1 MVSIGEFAR
10 LGQVTVRMLRHY
22 DQIGLLTPDRVDPA
36 SGYRS
41 YAADQLARLHRIVA
55 LKDLGFTLDA
65 VHRMLDDDLAA
76 EELRGMLRLRQ
87 IELVTEHAQ
96 AQARL
101 AGVEHRLR
109 LIEKEKQMSQ
119 VEYVVKSLPA
129 RTVAVRPASVG
140 SPEEI
145 AGVMGRLFGEVAQA
159 IGAAGGRPES
169 ALATYSSDDEGGV
182 NMLVGFDYAGAEA
195 PGFEVH
201 TLPAIEA
208 VCAVHLGAMDTIG
221 ASWQALFS
229 WVEAQGWKPTGPCRE
244 IYLKAFP
251 LDDQSGWV
259 TELQQPVTR

>member
-22 DQIGLLTPDRVDPA
+22 DQVGLLVPDRVNP

-55 LKDLGFTLDA
+55 LKDLGFTLDQ

-76 EELRGMLRLRQ
+76 EELRGMLRLRRA
-87 IELVTEHAQ
+87 ELIHEHAQ

-109 LIEKEKQMSQ
+109 LIEREKLMSQ
-119 VEYVVKSLPA
+119 IEYVVKSLPA
-129 RTVAVRPASVG
+129 RRIAAREASAA
-140 SPEEI
+140 SQPEI
-145 AGVMGRLFGEVAQA
+145 AAVVEPLFGEVADAVSATGGCPETGVA
-159 IGAAGGRPES
+159 I
-169 ALATYSSDDEGGV
+169 YDSDREGGV
-182 NMLVGFDYAGAEA
+182 RIMLGYDYAGVPAS
-195 PGFEVH
+195 GFEVR
-201 TLPAIEA
+201 TLPAVERA
-208 VCAVHLGAMDTIG
+208 VCAVHLGAMETVG

-229 WVEAQGWKPTGPCRE
+229 WVEARGWTPSGPCRE
-244 IYLKAFP
+244 VYLQAAP
-251 LDDQSGWV
+251 DHDQSGWV